1 MSAARFNLKLIDVK
15 IFLITLTFSLW
26 GGFYESANQSL
37 VSFLNK
43 SGFSAIEISA
53 TLTLW
58 GWNMYLLITIPYF
71 VMLYLACRRRFME
84 NVASIILSLIVGS
97 MFGRWIGGLLG
108 FLLGF
113 PIPPTVSSLSMFA
126 GLLSLFGACSAA
138 YVSERWKNLISRA
151 AVNSERQFGVAL
163 IAILYVIS
171 GVFLFILVGVLFGF
185 DAESIPTLF
194 SNTVIIA
201 GFLVL
206 VAVTCVLYLVI
217 AYGLYHGRL
226 WAWLVTFTST
236 MIGVF
241 SSLNGIILGLSF
253 DIWIILKILVFVL
266 GVVVIIYLLQPHV
279 RVHFAII
286 NPKPANIVRNN
297 MDTQG

>member
-1 MSAARFNLKLIDVK
+1 LFTARFNLRLIDIK
-15 IFLITLTFSLW
+15 ILAVALTFSLW
-26 GGFYESANQSL
+26 GGFYESAIQQVTL
-37 VSFLNK
+37 FLSK
-43 SGFSAIEISA
+43 LGFSIVEIGA

-58 GWNMYLLITIPYF
+58 GWDMYLLITVLYF
-71 VMLYLACRRRFME
+71 AMLYLACRRRFME

-108 FLLGF
+108 FLFGF
-113 PIPPTVSSLSMFA
+113 PTPPTVSSLSMFA
-126 GLLSLFGACSAA
+126 GLLSPFGACSAA
-138 YVSERWKNLISRA
+138 YVSERWKNLISS
-151 AVNSERQFGVAL
+151 AVVNIERPFGVAL

-171 GVFLFILVGVLFGF
+171 GVSLFILVGVLFGF
-185 DAESIPTLF
+185 GAESIPTLF

-201 GFLVL
+201 GSLVL
-206 VAVTCVLYLVI
+206 VAVTFVLYLFV

-253 DIWIILKILVFVL
+253 DIWIILKILGFVL

-279 RVHFAII
+279 RVYFGII